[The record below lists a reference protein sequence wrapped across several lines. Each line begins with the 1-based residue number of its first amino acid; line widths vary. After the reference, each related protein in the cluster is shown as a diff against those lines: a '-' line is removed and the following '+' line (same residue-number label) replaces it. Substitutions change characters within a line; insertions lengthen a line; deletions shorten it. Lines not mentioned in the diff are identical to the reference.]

1 MRTFR
6 GQNAAGGTG
15 RRASVSGRT
24 VTFTDGSSAAVDVI
38 VCATGFELDIPYLDD
53 RIRVRTG
60 ADMRLHLRTVHPS
73 LARLGL
79 ARATIRT

>member
-1 MRTFR
+1 M
-6 GQNAAGGTG
+6 
-15 RRASVSGRT
+15 
-24 VTFTDGSSAAVDVI
+24 I
-38 VCATGFELDIPYLDD
+38 VCATGYELDIPYLDD